1 MSGSEEILQVGAP
14 ITLLGNNTHSGI
26 ITIAK
31 DSSLSIGNGG
41 TSGSVAGNIVN
52 YGRLTFNRSDSSNYR
67 GVISGSGTLIKS
79 GQSPLLMTGANTY
92 TGPTVINAGN
102 LIFERN
108 IPATASSSFSGDGL
122 LEIRPASASFTN
134 PVSYPIAGFNISTSI
149 GGLTLGKPGNT
160 ANISLT
166 APVQTA
172 GPVSFYGGDLA
183 IDHNIRTNSA
193 GADVL
198 LKATGK
204 INLGATDT
212 IFTNAGDVSLW
223 ADADGNSTGY
233 AQLLANSAIVTAGGD
248 INLGG
253 GANLST
259 GYAIGT
265 AAETCPEATGTQYI
279 SGVHLRSGTA
289 LNSNGG
295 NINIRGQNA
304 STANAAMSFG
314 VGFRGSVINSG
325 TGKISISGVASGS
338 GSANAQAVSNWGQ
351 ITLRSASTASDAISI
366 IGDALNVNNAGTAM
380 GMNLHAIIEATGTG
394 GGITLNGA
402 SGTATGT
409 KISTSFY
416 GDLLAASG
424 PITIIGS
431 NPTGIQDNVS
441 FSGTTVIGKKAGTN
455 VTSSSSNV
463 TIEGNVMAT
472 PGAVTIDCIG

>member
-1 MSGSEEILQVGAP
+1 MLQVLEVLTRITGAKTGGANISGLAGAYVKSYDAVNNSATFQFQVVEGVNGGFTKCVFVKLQQAGNDVTISINTTPYGTGAAFHTSNILGTDMTSNRTTQLLATTSGGTGYGISEVYMSGKVNLTGALTYQDTTVLSNTVNSSSTSPIYSFTSKGTQEITDTSSSFPGAVVNNGLVIFKRATPLTIAGNMSGSEEILQLGAP

-41 TSGSVAGNIVN
+41 TSGSIAGNIVN

-102 LIFERN
+102 LIFENN
-108 IPATASSSFSGDGL
+108 IPATASSSFSGAGL
-122 LEIRPASASFTN
+122 LEIRPASASFTS
-134 PVSYPIAGFNISTSI
+134 PVSYPISGFNISTSI
-149 GGLTLGKPGNT
+149 GGLTIGKPANT

-183 IDHNIRTNSA
+183 INHNIKTNSS

-204 INLGATDT
+204 INLGASDT

-233 AQLLANSAIVTAGGD
+233 AQLLENSAIVTNGGD

-253 GANLST
+253 GTDLTT
-259 GYAIGT
+259 GYAI
-265 AAETCPEATGTQYI
+265 
-279 SGVHLRSGTA
+279 
-289 LNSNGG
+289 
-295 NINIRGQNA
+295 
-304 STANAAMSFG
+304 
-314 VGFRGSVINSG
+314 
-325 TGKISISGVASGS
+325 
-338 GSANAQAVSNWGQ
+338 
-351 ITLRSASTASDAISI
+351 
-366 IGDALNVNNAGTAM
+366 
-380 GMNLHAIIEATGTG
+380 
-394 GGITLNGA
+394 
-402 SGTATGT
+402 
-409 KISTSFY
+409 
-416 GDLLAASG
+416 
-424 PITIIGS
+424 
-431 NPTGIQDNVS
+431 
-441 FSGTTVIGKKAGTN
+441 
-455 VTSSSSNV
+455 
-463 TIEGNVMAT
+463 
-472 PGAVTIDCIG
+472 